1 MARNQLNLNRY
12 RKIYP
17 QLRKSPVLW
26 IKDTSIQEVKVLDAN
41 VSLSFTTTVTVN
53 SPVVVAS
60 PEGTTSNVNVWVE
73 TIVAD
78 SSGNFWDITVAVSD
92 TSYTG
97 KVHVMVGD
105 ASP

>member
-1 MARNQLNLNRY
+1 MTRNQLNLNRY

-17 QLRKSPVLW
+17 QLRKSPVFW
-26 IKDTSIQEVKVLDAN
+26 IKDTSIKEVKVLDAS
-41 VSLSFTTTVTVN
+41 VSLSFTTSVTVN

-60 PEGTTSNVNVWVE
+60 PEGTTSNVNVWV
-73 TIVAD
+73 
-78 SSGNFWDITVAVSD
+78 SSVTDANNDKLWDITVAVSD

-97 KVHVMVGD
+97 KIHVMVGD

>member
-1 MARNQLNLNRY
+1 MARTRKNLNRF

-17 QLRKSPVLW
+17 QLRKSPVWW
-26 IKDTSIQEVKVLDAN
+26 IKDTSIKEVVVLDAT

-60 PEGTTSNVNVWVE
+60 PEGTTSNVNVWV
-73 TIVAD
+73 
-78 SSGNFWDITVAVSD
+78 SSVNLSGTPNIWDITVAVSD